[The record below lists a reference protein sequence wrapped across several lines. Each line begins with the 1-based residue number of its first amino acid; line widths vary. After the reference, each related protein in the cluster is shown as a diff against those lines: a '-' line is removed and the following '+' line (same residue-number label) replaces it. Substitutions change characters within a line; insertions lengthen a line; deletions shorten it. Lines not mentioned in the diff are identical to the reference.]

1 MTEPTGHPED
11 ARARTNRA
19 VAELVADHRLQVQE
33 LANELVISNPQEP
46 DKGQIHVEYADGYV
60 SWERVTWSYWGT
72 LEGFADVGEAIISG
86 DKILEVLAPTRI

>member
-19 VAELVADHRLQVQE
+19 VAELVAHHRLQVQE
-33 LANELVISNPQEP
+33 LANELVISNPRDP
-46 DKGQIHVEYADGYV
+46 DKGQIHVEYAGGYV

-72 LEGFADVGEAIISG
+72 LEGFEDVGEDIISG